1 MKQQRYK
8 IIEKFDCGQKHMVTI
23 MIGNNAHVMEYD
35 EWKKIYGR
43 KHQNKCKDV
52 KTD

>member
-1 MKQQRYK
+1 
-8 IIEKFDCGQKHMVTI
+8 

-43 KHQNKCKDV
+43 NHQNKCKDV
-52 KTD
+52 KTDQNSYYTKEDGYKKSIS